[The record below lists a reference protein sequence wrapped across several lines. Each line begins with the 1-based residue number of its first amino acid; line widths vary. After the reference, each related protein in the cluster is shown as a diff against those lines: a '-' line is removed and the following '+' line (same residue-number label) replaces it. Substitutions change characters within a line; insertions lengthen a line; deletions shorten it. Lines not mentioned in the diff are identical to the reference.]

1 MAASVQEAEV
11 RGARTAASV
20 PRVVLVRRASEY
32 EELVA
37 RHGTRGQ
44 ARFFLETRGQE
55 LDPLDERHRRLE
67 EGRRETLT
75 AVPVRWRRSEV
86 LRSDLD
92 RFLFEPGDVVLV
104 LGQDGLVANV
114 AKYLSG
120 QPVIGL
126 NPDPSRN
133 EGVLVRHPPD
143 AAADLLADAAAGRLR
158 LEERTMA
165 EARLDDGQ
173 RLLAL
178 NEVFLG
184 HRSHQSARYRIVA
197 GGGAEHQSSSGVVV
211 TTGTGATGWGRS
223 INAARRAPL
232 DLPRA
237 TDPELA
243 FFVREAW
250 ASVATGSS
258 IAEGMLAP
266 GAPLELVSEMNEGG
280 VIFGDGVE
288 ADHLAFPWGATA
300 TVAPADERLRLVV
313 G

>member
-1 MAASVQEAEV
+1 MAVSTLES
-11 RGARTAASV
+11 GARGIRSAASV
-20 PRVVLVRRASEY
+20 PRAVLVRRASEY

-37 RHGTRGQ
+37 RHGTRDQ

-67 EGRRETLT
+67 EGRREALT

-86 LRSDLD
+86 ARSDLD
-92 RFLFEPGDVVLV
+92 RFLFEPGDVVVV

-133 EGVLVRHPPD
+133 EGALVRHPPT
-143 AAADLLADAAAGRLR
+143 ATPDLLADAVAGRAR
-158 LEERTMA
+158 IEERTMA
-165 EARLDDGQ
+165 AARLDDGQ

-184 HRSHQSARYRIVA
+184 HRSHQSARYRISA
-197 GGGAEHQSSSGVVV
+197 GGAAEHQSSSGVVV

-232 DLPRA
+232 ELPRP
-237 TDPELA
+237 TDLELA

-250 ASVATGSS
+250 ASVATGAS
-258 IAEGMLAP
+258 IGEGVLAP

-288 ADHLAFPWGATA
+288 ADHLVFPWGSRAL
-300 TVAPADERLRLVV
+300 VEPADERLRLVV